1 MKALLYKSFRL
12 VCHPMTL
19 VFPFFG
25 VMLLIPSY
33 PYTLIFFYVMLG
45 LFFSFV
51 NSREQKDIYYS
62 ALLPIRK
69 RDTVRAAVLF
79 VLLVELVSL
88 VLAVPFAV
96 LSCRV
101 NPLGSNAVG
110 LEPNAAFF
118 AAGLLLY
125 AIFNGIFLTAF
136 YKTAYKVGVS
146 FLKAIIPVSLAMIAC
161 EASVHVPGMAWLE
174 DCTAA
179 GQLRLLPL
187 LAASAVIYGGGLW
200 IAYRKAAQNYEKVD
214 L

>member
-1 MKALLYKSFRL
+1 MKALLYKQLRL

-45 LFFSFV
+45 LFFSFI
-51 NSREQKDIYYS
+51 NSREQKDIYYA
-62 ALLPIRK
+62 ALLPICK
-69 RDTVRAAVLF
+69 RDTVKASALF
-79 VLLVELVSL
+79 MVLVEWISL
-88 VLAVPFAV
+88 VVAVPFAV

-101 NPLGSNAVG
+101 NPLGGNAVG
-110 LEPNAAFF
+110 LEPNAALF
-118 AAGLLLY
+118 AAALLLFTL
-125 AIFNGIFLTAF
+125 FNSIFLPAF
-136 YKTAYKVGVS
+136 YKTAYRVGIS
-146 FLKAIIPVSLAMIAC
+146 FLKAIVPVSIAMILL
-161 EASVHVPGMAWLE
+161 EVLVHFPGMAFLE

-187 LAASAVIYGGGLW
+187 VACAAVIYGAALFL
-200 IAYRKAAQNYEKVD
+200 AYRKAAQNYERVD